1 MNVPIGVGMVKK
13 CSTLI
18 HKKNSPI
25 DQEVFA
31 AMCKALSHPAR
42 LTIINYLKQVNQ
54 CICGKIVDI
63 LPLSQSTVSQHLK
76 ILKEANLI
84 WGEVDGPRTCYCLN
98 SEMFDKFKKMA
109 AEL

>member
-1 MNVPIGVGMVKK
+1 MVKK
-13 CSTLI
+13 LSTLI
-18 HKKNSPI
+18 HGKKSPI
-25 DQEVFA
+25 DQEAFA

-42 LTIINYLKQVNQ
+42 LRIIHYLKQVNQ
-54 CICGKIVDI
+54 CICGNIVDI

-98 SEMFDKFKKMA
+98 LEMFDNFKKMA
-109 AEL
+109 SEL

>member
-1 MNVPIGVGMVKK
+1 MVKTL
-13 CSTLI
+13 STLI
-18 HKKNSPI
+18 DDKHSPI
-25 DQEVFA
+25 DQEAFA
-31 AMCKALSHPAR
+31 NLCKALAHPAR
-42 LTIINYLKQVNQ
+42 LKIINYLKQVNQ
-54 CICGKIVDI
+54 CICGHIVDI

-98 SEMFDKFKKMA
+98 LEMFEKFKKMA

>member
-1 MNVPIGVGMVKK
+1 MVKK
-13 CSTLI
+13 LSTLMDG
-18 HKKNSPI
+18 KNSPI
-25 DQEVFA
+25 DQEAFA
-31 AMCKALSHPAR
+31 GMCKALSHPAR
-42 LTIINYLKQVNQ
+42 LKIVNYLKQVDQ
-54 CICGKIVDI
+54 CICGTIVDI

-98 SEMFDKFKKMA
+98 GEMFDKFKKMA

>member
-1 MNVPIGVGMVKK
+1 MVKK
-13 CSTLI
+13 LSELI
-18 HKKNSPI
+18 HDKKSPI
-25 DQEVFA
+25 DQETFA

-42 LTIINYLKQVNQ
+42 LKIINYLKQVNQ
-54 CICGKIVDI
+54 CICGNIVDI

-98 SEMFDKFKKMA
+98 LEMFDTFKKMA
-109 AEL
+109 SEL

>member
-1 MNVPIGVGMVKK
+1 MVKK
-13 CSTLI
+13 LSTLMDG
-18 HKKNSPI
+18 KNSPF
-25 DQEVFA
+25 DQEAFA

-42 LTIINYLKQVNQ
+42 LKIVNYLKQVDQ
-54 CICGKIVDI
+54 CICGTIVDI

-98 SEMFDKFKKMA
+98 IEMFDQFKKMA

>member
-1 MNVPIGVGMVKK
+1 MVKK
-13 CSTLI
+13 YSTLI
-18 HKKNSPI
+18 CEKNTPI
-25 DQEVFA
+25 DPEVFA

-42 LTIINYLKQVNQ
+42 LKIINYLKQVNQ

-98 SEMFDKFKKMA
+98 SEMFDQFKKMVS
-109 AEL
+109 EL